1 MRSVSPVFV
10 GAVIGLLAVLFL
22 PSQYVHDKF
31 DLYYFIIIFGGLGS
45 FVGWLVGYCKN
56 HPRMRSTP
64 NFRPG
69 PAVGDDAEAAKNHS

>member
-1 MRSVSPVFV
+1 MTSVSPVFV

-56 HPRMRSTP
+56 HP
-64 NFRPG
+64 
-69 PAVGDDAEAAKNHS
+69 